1 MQDPGNFLYKHP
13 VLLFFFTGLLITL
26 GIAGCS
32 DYSSE
37 EETAG
42 QESVSRDSVR
52 HSNLR
57 VVKFLPYWVVTS
69 QFAGYYV
76 GVEKGIYRKYGIDL
90 RILTFD
96 PMQDMEAMVREKKAD
111 FAVSWLVNAIKMKD
125 NKLDIVN
132 IAQFSYQS
140 SLMLITKKKSGI
152 SKLEDMDGKRAGIWV
167 GYELQPNALFHKYG
181 LNVTLV
187 PIGSTNN
194 LFLQDGVEIINANK
208 FDEYHTILNSGYDEE
223 ELNIFYFHE
232 YGFNFLEDGLY
243 CLREMR
249 EKDPDLCDDFVT
261 ATIESWEY
269 AFNHQA
275 EAVNIVRQTAMRMN
289 YPVNAAHQRWILKSY
304 EELYRLPDSRKI
316 NTLLSE
322 NDYRHVAEI
331 MLESGQIGAIP
342 PYQNFFLPVSSIT
355 SRP

>member
-1 MQDPGNFLYKHP
+1 MQDPGSFFYKHT
-13 VLLFFFTGLLITL
+13 VLPLFFAGLLLSL
-26 GIAGCS
+26 GISGCGSYRPEEQTS
-32 DYSSE
+32 D
-37 EETAG
+37 
-42 QESVSRDSVR
+42 QELVPGDSVR
-52 HSNLR
+52 ENDLR
-57 VVKFLPYWVVTS
+57 VVRFLPYWVVTS

-96 PMQDMEAMVREKKAD
+96 PMQDMEAMVREKKTD

-152 SKLEDMDGKRAGIWV
+152 GKLEDMNGKRAGIWV

-194 LFLQDGVEIINANK
+194 LFLQDGVDIINANR

-243 CLREMR
+243 CLKEMR
-249 EKDPDLCDDFVT
+249 DKDPDLCDDFVK
-261 ATIESWEY
+261 ATVESWEY
-269 AFNHQA
+269 AFRHQD
-275 EAVNIVRQTAMRMN
+275 EAVNIIRQTAMRLN

-316 NTLLSE
+316 NTHLSE
-322 NDYRHVAEI
+322 NDYMHVAEI
-331 MLESGQIGAIP
+331 MLESRQIGAIP
-342 PYQNFFLPVSSIT
+342 PYQNFFFPVSSIN